1 LALFRAFNAD
11 KASASSLSKD
21 SDCDAKGVSDTLSVL
36 DSILDG
42 INTKGSSNPLSIF
55 VVDWVAGLEDMGLED
70 MGLEDM
76 GLEDMGLEDMGL
88 EDMGLVKMPLRRLMS
103 KDANASISSSW

>member
-1 LALFRAFNAD
+1 
-11 KASASSLSKD
+11 
-21 SDCDAKGVSDTLSVL
+21 L

-76 GLEDMGLEDMGL
+76 GLEDMGL
-88 EDMGLVKMPLRRLMS
+88 VKMPLRRLMS

>member
-1 LALFRAFNAD
+1 LALLRAFNAD

-42 INTKGSSNPLSIF
+42 INTKGSSRILSIF
-55 VVDWVAGLEDMGLED
+55 VVDWVA
-70 MGLEDM
+70 

>member
-1 LALFRAFNAD
+1 MALLRAFNAD

-76 GLEDMGLEDMGL
+76 GL
-88 EDMGLVKMPLRRLMS
+88 VKMPLRRLMS